1 MATNGFEF
9 AYSLD
14 GSTPV
19 VRDFPVN
26 GTGTFSVGDLV
37 VLSSGKLVK
46 AANTVS
52 TVAAVM
58 QEGRTTGSD
67 GDLMKAAILTSS
79 QVWRCSMD
87 AATYSA
93 SIGDRT
99 QDIANSRWLYAND
112 ATNGSLALV
121 EARTDP
127 HDASYAVG
135 YVVFTNIQI
144 G

>member
-37 VLSSGKLVK
+37 VISSGKLAK

-58 QEGRTTGSD
+58 QETRTTGSD
-67 GDLMKAAILTSS
+67 GDLMKAAILTNQ
-79 QVWRCSMD
+79 QVWRCSFD
-87 AATYSA
+87 AATHSA
-93 SIGDRT
+93 SVGART
-99 QDIANSRWLYAND
+99 QDIASSRLLDADD

-121 EARTDP
+121 ESRDDP
-127 HDASYAVG
+127 HDAAYKVG
-135 YVVFTNIQI
+135 YVVFTNVQL

>member
-19 VRDFPVN
+19 ERDFPVS
-26 GTGTFSVGDLV
+26 GTGTFSAGDLV
-37 VLSSGKLVK
+37 VLSSGKLTK
-46 AANTVS
+46 AGNTVN

-58 QEGRTTGSD
+58 QETRTTGAD
-67 GDLMKAAILTSS
+67 GDLMRAAILTNQ
-79 QVWRCSMD
+79 QVWRCSFD

-93 SIGDRT
+93 SIGTRT
-99 QDIANSRWLYAND
+99 QDIVSSRLLDADD
-112 ATNGSLALV
+112 ATGGSLALV
-121 EARTDP
+121 EARVDP
-127 HDASYAVG
+127 HDATYAVG
-135 YVVFTNIQI
+135 YVVFTNVQM

>member
-1 MATNGFEF
+1 MATYGFEF

-26 GTGTFSVGDLV
+26 GTGTFSEGDLV
-37 VLSSGKLVK
+37 VIASGKLVK
-46 AANTVS
+46 AANTVA

-58 QEGRTTGSD
+58 QETRTTGSD
-67 GDLMKAAILTSS
+67 GDLMKAAIITNQ
-79 QVWRCSMD
+79 QVWRCSFD
-87 AATYSA
+87 DTTASAA
-93 SIGDRT
+93 IGART
-99 QDIANSRWLYAND
+99 QDIASSRLLDASD

-121 EARTDP
+121 ETRTDP
-127 HDASYAVG
+127 HDASYLVG
-135 YVVFTNIQI
+135 YVVFTNVQL